1 MSSHSVQHHLERR
14 PFSILHLLSAEY
26 IAKLLYQL
34 AICILAALMFL
45 TVADVFGRYFFN
57 SPITGAQ
64 ELSEISLMLITFL
77 GISFTALSKEHVRV
91 ELLLMFLS
99 PNVRLVLNILT
110 DTISLIVSVA
120 ISYCGFVYTRTVYE
134 RGIST
139 ELLHLP
145 TWPFLFCLSLSCAFL
160 SLIFV
165 KEIWRSSKEAT
176 TISWPASQIWFSFFT
191 LLLVAAVLGAFQY
204 IGMMDVEPVV
214 IGCVGMLA
222 MLCLLFI
229 GVPIGFCMML
239 IGVVGMMY
247 CAGFD
252 AGFSLI
258 EITPYTSTVNYSM
271 TVVPLF
277 ILMGGIAFRTGLSKD
292 LYMLVFRWVGHWPGG
307 LAIAA
312 VGGCACFAAI
322 SGSSLAT
329 AATMGMVSLPE
340 MKRYNY
346 DSALAT
352 GAIAAGGSI
361 GILIPPSV
369 VLILYGVLTNQP
381 ITELFVAGVIPG
393 VMQALFYI
401 ITIMILCK
409 IKPSLGLPGER
420 STSRQRWLSVKETWG
435 VMVLFLIVMG
445 GLYAGVFVPTEAG
458 GIGAFGVLVF
468 VLLRSKLTPKK
479 FYQSLFD
486 SVKTS
491 SMCLTVFLGAM
502 FLGYFLTV
510 SEIPTSLSEYVAGL
524 DVNRYTVLLMIIV
537 AYLFLGCIMDS
548 LSIVLLTVPVF
559 FPVVQAVGFNPI
571 WFGIIMVKVVEIG
584 MITPPIGINVFVI
597 KGVVKDDVPMHTIF
611 KGIFPFLCADI
622 VHLTLLILIPEICLF
637 LPQLISGNP

>member
-1 MSSHSVQHHLERR
+1 MDTKVLDRKEEACSLSLMRAVSAEN
-14 PFSILHLLSAEY
+14 FSHLLY
-26 IAKLLYQL
+26 VL
-34 AICILAALMFL
+34 AIVVLAALMFL
-45 TVADVFGRYFFN
+45 TVVDVFGRYIFN
-57 SPITGAQ
+57 SPITGTQ

-77 GISFTALSKEHVRV
+77 GISFTALSKGHVRV
-91 ELLLMFLS
+91 ELLLMFL
-99 PNVRLVLNILT
+99 PQNVRVVFNILT
-110 DTISLIVSVA
+110 ELICLIVSLA
-120 ISYCGFVYTRTVYE
+120 ITYSGFAYAKTVFA
-134 RGIST
+134 RDIST
-139 ELLHLP
+139 ELLHIP
-145 TWPFLFCLSLSCAFL
+145 VWPFLCCLAIGCLLLSIVF
-160 SLIFV
+160 F
-165 KEIWRSSKEAT
+165 KEVVQSFKEALS
-176 TISWPASQIWFSFFT
+176 ISWPVKESVISISSVV
-191 LLLVAAVLGAFQY
+191 LIGGILAAFHY
-204 IGMMDVEPVV
+204 IGTLDVEPFIV
-214 IGCVGMLA
+214 GCAGMLA

-239 IGVVGMMY
+239 IGVLGMMY
-247 CAGFD
+247 CAGVD
-252 AGFSLI
+252 AGISLI
-258 EITPYTSTVNYSM
+258 EITPYNSTVNYSM

-292 LYMLVFRWVGHWPGG
+292 LYMLVFRLVGHWPGG

-340 MKRYNY
+340 MKRYKY
-346 DSALAT
+346 DPALAT
-352 GAIAAGGSI
+352 GCIAAGGSI

-381 ITELFVAGVIPG
+381 ITELFIAGVIPG
-393 VMQALFYI
+393 ILQALFYI
-401 ITIMILCK
+401 ITIVILCK
-409 IKPSLGLPGER
+409 INPAIGLPGKR
-420 STSRQRWLSVKETWG
+420 STFQERMVSVKETWG
-435 VMVLFLIVMG
+435 VMVLFFIVMG

-458 GIGAFGVLVF
+458 GIGAFGVMIF
-468 VLLRSKLTPKK
+468 VLLRRKLTPKN

-486 SVKTS
+486 SVNTA

-510 SEIPTSLSEYVAGL
+510 SEIPTSLSEYVASL
-524 DVNRYTVLLMIIV
+524 EVNRYVILTLVIA
-537 AYLFLGCIMDS
+537 AYLLLGCIMDS

-559 FPVVQAVGFNPI
+559 FPVIQAVGFNPI

-584 MITPPIGINVFVI
+584 MITPPIGINVFII

-611 KGIFPFLCADI
+611 KGILPFLCADM

-637 LPQLISGNP
+637 LPQLFSGS

>member
-1 MSSHSVQHHLERR
+1 MNANVVENRVETRSL
-14 PFSILHLLSAEY
+14 FSLIADSADKVSRFLY
-26 IAKLLYQL
+26 IL

-45 TVADVFGRYFFN
+45 TVVDVFGRYIFN
-57 SPITGAQ
+57 SPITGTQ

-77 GISFTALSKEHVRV
+77 GISFTALSKGHVRV
-91 ELLLMFLS
+91 ELLLMFLPQNARVTLEIVS
-99 PNVRLVLNILT
+99 DI
-110 DTISLIVSVA
+110 ICLIVSSA
-120 ISYCGFVYTRTVYE
+120 ITYSGFTYAGTVYQ

-139 ELLHLP
+139 ELLDIP
-145 TWPFLFCLSLSCAFL
+145 TWPFLCCLAIGCVFL
-160 SLIFV
+160 SLIFL
-165 KEIWRSSKEAT
+165 KDLIKSLQEAASL
-176 TISWPASQIWFSFFT
+176 SWPARRIAGS
-191 LLLVAAVLGAFQY
+191 LAAVVFVCAVLAAFHF
-204 IGMMDVEPVV
+204 IGSSDVEPVLV
-214 IGCVGMLA
+214 GCAGMLV
-222 MLCLLFI
+222 MLLLLFI

-239 IGVVGMMY
+239 IGVLGMMY

-252 AGFSLI
+252 AGASLI
-258 EITPYTSTVNYSM
+258 EITPYNSTVNYSM

-312 VGGCACFAAI
+312 IGGCACFAAI

-340 MKRYNY
+340 MKRYKY

-352 GAIAAGGSI
+352 GCIAAGGSI

-381 ITELFVAGVIPG
+381 ITALFIAGVIPG
-393 VMQALFYI
+393 LMQAAFYI
-401 ITIMILCK
+401 FTIMILCK
-409 IKPSLGLPGER
+409 INPSIGLPGKR
-420 STSRQRWLSVKETWG
+420 STFQERMVSIKETWG
-435 VMVLFLIVMG
+435 VLVLFLIVMG

-468 VLLRSKLTPKK
+468 VLLRKKLTLGN

-524 DVNRYTVLLMIIV
+524 EVSRYAILLLIIM
-537 AYLFLGCIMDS
+537 AYILLGCIMDS

-559 FPVVQAVGFNPI
+559 FPVVEAIGFHPI

-584 MITPPIGINVFVI
+584 MITPPIGINVFII
-597 KGVVKDDVPMHTIF
+597 KGVVRNEVPMHTIF
-611 KGIFPFLCADI
+611 KGILPFLCADM
-622 VHLTLLILIPEICLF
+622 VHLALLIVIPEICLF
-637 LPQLISGNP
+637 LPQLFGGS